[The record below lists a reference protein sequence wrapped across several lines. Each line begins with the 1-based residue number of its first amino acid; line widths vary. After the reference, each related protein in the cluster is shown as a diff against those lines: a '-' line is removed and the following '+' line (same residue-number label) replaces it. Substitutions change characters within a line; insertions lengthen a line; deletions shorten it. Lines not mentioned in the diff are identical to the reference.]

1 MPIQREIVGPQH
13 GGTITS
19 HAAGITQGTLEFAVG
34 QAHDIQS
41 MFARMG
47 AGQMEFDVEE
57 TTQILQ
63 TIEQSQ
69 YDQIAYLEDMTL
81 NAFSVDRTDDTYQ
94 SYRSGTS
101 TCLAVGSLA
110 VGGYGVAKA
119 GYQAMRYARAAS
131 NISWSQLF
139 RRSFFGKR
147 TPKNQLGHVF
157 PENPNDLLS
166 HLPRDRRGHI
176 YPTENVRIRPEKH
189 ALDVGEIYNPRH
201 NGQHYH
207 VEVRTNPTKSWK
219 NENYVSKI
227 KPEGYTTRS
236 GTGFLPGEQIPKY

>member
-119 GYQAMRYARAAS
+119 GYQIIKIKRAGRFASELIGTVGKSEDLINRAAS
-131 NISWSQLF
+131 FAGS
-139 RRSFFGKR
+139 K
-147 TPKNQLGHVF
+147 K
-157 PENPNDLLS
+157 
-166 HLPRDRRGHI
+166 LPLKYAGFQ
-176 YPTENVRIRPEKH
+176 EIRNEAK
-189 ALDVGEIYNPRH
+189 VV
-201 NGQHYH
+201 NG
-207 VEVRTNPTKSWK
+207 R
-219 NENYVSKI
+219 
-227 KPEGYTTRS
+227 
-236 GTGFLPGEQIPKY
+236 KYCCPFI